1 MGTNRIEIEGVL
13 IAPEPMRMTP
23 AGIPTLRF
31 SLRHES
37 TQVEAGKSRQVG
49 CELRVVAMG
58 TLVETVRGLPEGTT
72 MLVTGFLAR
81 ASHRNEWPV
90 LHAQA
95 VKVI

>member
-13 IAPEPMRMTP
+13 VALEPMRMTP

-31 SLRHES
+31 SLRHDS
-37 TQVEAGKSRQVG
+37 TQVEAGKPRQVG

-58 TLVETVRGLPEGTT
+58 PLVEVVQGLQAGTP
-72 MLVTGFLAR
+72 MLVSGFLTR

-95 VKVI
+95 LRLI